1 MSFSFYTNIAH
12 TFDVR
17 YLIFDSFVFFVLHIK
32 LNSEMWSTLTAHWI
46 RFVDDN
52 HVFVMI
58 STFQWRNFSRPLM
71 RFRSLSLPFFF
82 IPVDTFGWFFP
93 LILFYVSILWV
104 KLSVYISSINF
115 SIQRCVSVITCFNY
129 FSAMNSL
136 YSWLSS
142 FFLFHR
148 HTWNKPPNYDS

>member
-71 RFRSLSLPFFF
+71 RFRSLSLSLFF
-82 IPVDTFGWFFP
+82 IPVDTFGWFFA

-142 FFLFHR
+142 IFLFHR

>member
-17 YLIFDSFVFFVLHIK
+17 YLIFESFVFFVLHIK

-58 STFQWRNFSRPLM
+58 STFQWRNFSRSLI
-71 RFRSLSLPFFF
+71 RFCSLSFSLPFFLSQL
-82 IPVDTFGWFFP
+82 TLLA

-129 FSAMNSL
+129 FSAINSL

-142 FFLFHR
+142 IFLFHR